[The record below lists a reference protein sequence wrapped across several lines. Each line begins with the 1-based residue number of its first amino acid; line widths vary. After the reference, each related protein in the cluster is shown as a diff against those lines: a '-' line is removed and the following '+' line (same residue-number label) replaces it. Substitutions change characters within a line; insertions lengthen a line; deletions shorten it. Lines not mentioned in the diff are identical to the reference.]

1 MRNALQPTPDYRQV
15 LAARAAR
22 AGTPEARPLDRAL
35 AALRATP
42 HDPTTGSDA
51 PAADATRVRSAMSR
65 GPATSA
71 RVPARKRAPRGSVAA
86 ERQEGFC
93 SSYDPEVTRS
103 VQAAAGAAACRPS
116 TDSKCS

>member
-51 PAADATRVRSAMSR
+51 PAA
-65 GPATSA
+65 
-71 RVPARKRAPRGSVAA
+71 
-86 ERQEGFC
+86 
-93 SSYDPEVTRS
+93 
-103 VQAAAGAAACRPS
+103 
-116 TDSKCS
+116 